1 MAENVENVVVH
12 QAEQEVQG
20 EEEQVAVEEP
30 SRKRFKI
37 QSGGEEN
44 AWELPQ
50 EMLDYVIDQFETYI
64 KEKDIKDKV
73 LSINPVPTNMR
84 KVRKLDMYLHEL
96 MKDSKKKSE
105 LELEAVFE
113 KLQQRLILWVHWAV
127 CGGLSTSSLE
137 MKQGKRRY

>member
-84 KVRKLDMYLHEL
+84 KVR
-96 MKDSKKKSE
+96 
-105 LELEAVFE
+105 
-113 KLQQRLILWVHWAV
+113 
-127 CGGLSTSSLE
+127 
-137 MKQGKRRY
+137 